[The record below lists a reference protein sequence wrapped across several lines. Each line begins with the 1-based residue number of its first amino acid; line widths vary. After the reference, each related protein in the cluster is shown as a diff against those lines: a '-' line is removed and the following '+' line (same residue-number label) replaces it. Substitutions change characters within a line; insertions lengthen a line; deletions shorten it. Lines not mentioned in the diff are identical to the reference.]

1 MLYLYS
7 PKIIVLFK
15 SSAYSLNKSQN
26 GMSTKMCQFV
36 VVVVDNSS
44 VHHFIVYQFMLVG
57 KSRNSSMKKDT
68 AVKRPMQ
75 TSGGFRSSSK

>member
-26 GMSTKMCQFV
+26 EMSTKMCQFV
-36 VVVVDNSS
+36 VVVVVDNPRRCIISS
-44 VHHFIVYQFMLVG
+44 FTTVVYVSG
-57 KSRNSSMKKDT
+57 KK
-68 AVKRPMQ
+68 
-75 TSGGFRSSSK
+75 SKFQYEKGHGS

>member
-36 VVVVDNSS
+36 VVVVDNPS
-44 VHHFIVYQFMLVG
+44 VHHFIVYVSG
-57 KSRNSSMKKDT
+57 KK
-68 AVKRPMQ
+68 
-75 TSGGFRSSSK
+75 SKFQYEKGHGS